1 MHWKALAIG
10 VGGYVA
16 LYSGHAFLMTG
27 LANYDESL
35 VSAAWA
41 VVANDLLA
49 LVTWLLPAYF
59 AGRVAKQRG
68 LLHGAVVG
76 VVGTLCVSAA
86 ILAAFGEIGNS
97 GALGSFA
104 VVFWTLKS
112 AILCSLAAG
121 VGELHAQKGFLA

>member
-1 MHWKALAIG
+1 MRWKAIAIG
-10 VGGYVA
+10 LGGYVA

-27 LANYDESL
+27 LANYDEAL
-35 VSAAWA
+35 VSASWA
-41 VVANDLLA
+41 VVLNDLLG
-49 LVTWLLPAYF
+49 LVTWLLPGYF

-76 VVGTLCVSAA
+76 AIGTLCVSAGVF
-86 ILAAFGEIGNS
+86 AAFGGIGNS

-121 VGELHAQKGFLA
+121 VGELHVQKGFLA